1 MFVLIKYN
9 VINLNNVI
17 VTKNNIPINNQQ
29 KKKQKDNTKN
39 FKYHNIK
46 EVKSI
51 FFFFNSKNNTLK
63 IIEVIALC

>member
-17 VTKNNIPINNQQ
+17 VTKNNILINNQQ

-51 FFFFNSKNNTLK
+51 FLFF
-63 IIEVIALC
+63 